1 MKGEKKMKPIVAAL
15 IGGVVGFGIGYLA
28 CIGVMS
34 KNLAKKMQQQSSL
47 DSYEEFRNSANTQ
60 EA

>member
-1 MKGEKKMKPIVAAL
+1 MKPIVAAL
-15 IGGVVGFGIGYLA
+15 IGGAAGFLIGYLA